1 MRERRRKVGRPGVSF
16 LLHQLLDEA
25 ARERP
30 EHPAVRCAG
39 VELTYAELAGAA
51 NGLART
57 LLDTGV
63 RPGDRVGIHLPK
75 RVETLV
81 AVYGVLKA
89 GAAYVPLD
97 PKAPAPRVAMV
108 AQDCA
113 ISALVTTPGRATA
126 LLSQMDGP
134 PPRLVVLAD
143 DGSEAGRL
151 PSTVIDF
158 DSASR
163 PASDPEVPVIDTDV
177 AYILY
182 TSGSTGVPKGV
193 TLTHR
198 NALTFV
204 EWSAAR
210 IGVEPGDRLSN
221 HAPLHFDLSVFDL
234 FLAALGRATVVLVP
248 EEIAFLGTEL
258 ARFVRSERITI
269 WYSVPTALTLL
280 ARTGREPGAFPDLRT
295 VVFAG
300 EVYPTRDLRTLRHVV
315 PDAAL
320 WNLYGPTETN
330 VCTYHRVDE
339 IPEDDRTIPI
349 GRACENTEV
358 FAWTDAG
365 ALAAV
370 GEQGELYVRGATV
383 MRGYW
388 GRPDKTAEVLSPSP
402 LPAHAGEPVYRT
414 GDLVRLRPD
423 GAFDFLGRRD
433 HQIKSRGYRIE
444 LGEIEVA
451 LRAHPALADAV
462 AIAVPHDGWGTAIV
476 ACVVANR
483 GAVIATSDV
492 KRHVA
497 ERLPRYMVPA
507 SVEILDELPRTS
519 TGKVDRRRLEEVAA
533 GSTAGARSRS
543 GSGGGSETVA
553 TSSSPAPA
561 GGPRGRG

>member
-1 MRERRRKVGRPGVSF
+1 MSF
-16 LLHQLLDEA
+16 LLHRLIDDA
-25 ARERP
+25 ALERP

-39 VELTYAELAGAA
+39 VERTYAELAGAA

-57 LLDTGV
+57 LLDAGV

-97 PKAPAPRVAMV
+97 PKAPAPRVAIV

-113 ISALVTTPGRATA
+113 ISALVTTPARATA
-126 LLSQMDGP
+126 LLAQMEGP
-134 PPRLVVLAD
+134 PLRVVVLVD
-143 DGSEAGRL
+143 DGTEAAAL
-151 PSTVIDF
+151 PSTVTDF
-158 DSASR
+158 DSAAR
-163 PASDPEVPVIDTDV
+163 PASDPEVPAIDTDV

-210 IGVEPGDRLSN
+210 IGIEPGDRLSN

-300 EVYPTRDLRTLRHVV
+300 EVYPTKDLRTLRHVV

-330 VCTYHRVDE
+330 VCTYYRVEE
-339 IPEDDRTIPI
+339 IPDDDQTIPI

-358 FAWTDAG
+358 FAVTDAG
-365 ALAAV
+365 ALAGV
-370 GEQGELYVRGATV
+370 GDVGELYVRGATV

-388 GRPDKTAEVLSPSP
+388 GRPDKTSEVLAPSP
-402 LPAHAGEPVYRT
+402 LPAHAGERAYRT

-423 GAFDFLGRRD
+423 GDYDFLGRRD

-476 ACVVANR
+476 ACVVPSR
-483 GAVIATSDV
+483 GAAIAASDV

-497 ERLPRYMVPA
+497 ERLPRYMVPS
-507 SVEILDELPRTS
+507 SVEVLDELPRTS
-519 TGKVDRRRLEEVAA
+519 TGKVDRRRLEEVVN
-533 GSTAGARSRS
+533 GSA
-543 GSGGGSETVA
+543 A
-553 TSSSPAPA
+553 TSSALAGGESAKVRTRSSSA
-561 GGPRGRG
+561 SGGGPRGRS